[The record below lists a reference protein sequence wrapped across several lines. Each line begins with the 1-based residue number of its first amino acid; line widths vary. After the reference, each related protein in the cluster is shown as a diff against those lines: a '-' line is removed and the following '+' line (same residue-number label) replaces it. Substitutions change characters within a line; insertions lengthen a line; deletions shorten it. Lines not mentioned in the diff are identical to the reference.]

1 MKPSESSWYLK
12 HIIIHDL
19 QTRYKTYFICEKW
32 FALDKDD
39 FKIERN
45 LFPSLDEEKRKYKYL
60 LAKQA
65 KQKLSDEHLWFSI
78 FARPVQSSFTR
89 LDRLTCC
96 FVLLSISM
104 LMNIMYYGVNTK
116 SSSNGIKIGSYVNIT
131 VEQISVGVITSLI
144 VFPPSL
150 LLVQMFK
157 RIKRRHSRIFKIK
170 EILNGPKINS
180 KANEQETK
188 IEKEA
193 LFLEKKKQ
201 KSALKFPWWFRVFA
215 YMLSFAFA
223 GVSLFF
229 VIVKGL
235 VFGNEMVTKWITSI
249 VVSLFTSVFLTQPI
263 KVNGTFIFLVF
274 ILSKFKKRFTLILKI
289 AVVTFIFVTLCRKF
303 DDKNDLDN
311 DGDNAK
317 ELNKY
322 NAENEEV
329 IAFNIKNTERYSLS
343 LSFMTIL
350 FNEC

>member
-1 MKPSESSWYLK
+1 LNKSSYHYFSRPLGNFTGIRIWHDNSARKPSESSWYLK

-19 QTRYKTYFICEKW
+19 QTREKTYFICEKW

-45 LFPSLDEEKRKYKYL
+45 LFPSLDVEKRKYKYL

-65 KQKLSDEHLWFSI
+65 KHKLSDEHLWFSI

-157 RIKRRHSRIFKIK
+157 RIKRRRSRISKIT
-170 EILNGPKINS
+170 EILKDINTDS
-180 KANEQETK
+180 KANDMETK
-188 IEKEA
+188 CRNHQIGKEKS
-193 LFLEKKKQ
+193 LEKKKQ
-201 KSALKFPWWFRVFA
+201 KSGLKFPWWFRVFA

-223 GVSLFF
+223 AVSLFF
-229 VIVKGL
+229 VIIKGL

-249 VVSLFTSVFLTQPI
+249 IVSFFTSVMLTQPI
-263 KVNGTFIFLVF
+263 KVKKINFIMSMKMSYL
-274 ILSKFKKRFTLILKI
+274 KK
-289 AVVTFIFVTLCRKF
+289 
-303 DDKNDLDN
+303 
-311 DGDNAK
+311 
-317 ELNKY
+317 
-322 NAENEEV
+322 
-329 IAFNIKNTERYSLS
+329 S
-343 LSFMTIL
+343 
-350 FNEC
+350 